1 MKHKMQHK
9 IIVKNITTIAH
20 NTQFPGAEK
29 VADPTAP
36 IEWLN
41 NINLDIT
48 LWSALI
54 TISPT
59 YKHSL
64 VLYSCLH
71 YSLFPCP
78 LDPVDLTCW

>member
-36 IEWLN
+36 IE
-41 NINLDIT
+41 
-48 LWSALI
+48 
-54 TISPT
+54 
-59 YKHSL
+59 
-64 VLYSCLH
+64 
-71 YSLFPCP
+71 
-78 LDPVDLTCW
+78 